1 MQPNFRL
8 YPFHTTLVAGLHEIF
23 HAIQNGMFTRG
34 TFLSV
39 FAAPSF
45 TLWAVQGM
53 IDACLFVSPLVVVVS
68 IFGKWVLGHFIAST
82 DEDGHAQTRRRP
94 LQDWPKHVR
103 ARVLSW
109 LEALNTILALS
120 EILYAMCCTT
130 ARNPFAGI
138 CIAAG
143 VTILCIP
150 VLYMF
155 YRLKSELQ

>member
-23 HAIQNGMFTRG
+23 HTIQNGTFTRG

-45 TLWAVQGM
+45 TLWALQGT

-68 IFGKWVLGHFIAST
+68 IFGKWVLGHFIVST

-94 LQDWPKHVR
+94 LHDWPKHVR

-109 LEALNTILALS
+109 LEALNTILGLS
-120 EILYAMCCTT
+120 EVLYSMCWVT
-130 ARNPFAGI
+130 ARYPFTGT
-138 CIAAG
+138 CIIAG
-143 VTILCIP
+143 VAILCMP
-150 VLYMF
+150 SLYMF
-155 YRLKSELQ
+155 YRLKNELQ